1 MELRS
6 SLQVCWGFAFSI
18 YEYML
23 KLSIAFQHLLKWSF
37 FYFALVYWYGE
48 LHSLFFLTEIQ
59 LTYNIM
65 LISSVQQIVIWYLYI
80 LQNGHHSKSRQHS
93 LPTMVKVG
101 KDISIELTN
110 IKSLMRKYYKY
121 LISVNL
127 INEIYQFIEWHK
139 YTHYIH
145 EAILHGHD
153 VLFILHITRFKLLIF
168 CSRFLHVL
176 RILKEILIYTQIFN
190 RTHQ

>member
-1 MELRS
+1 
-6 SLQVCWGFAFSI
+6 
-18 YEYML
+18 ML

-37 FYFALVYWYGE
+37 FFILLWSIDMVNCI
-48 LHSLFFLTEIQ
+48 HCFFVIEIQ
-59 LTYNIM
+59 LTYNIT

-80 LQNGHHSKSRQHS
+80 LQNGHHRKSRQHS

-110 IKSLMRKYYKY
+110 IESLMRKYYKY

-127 INEIYQFIEWHK
+127 INEIYQFIAWHK
-139 YTHYIH
+139 YTHCIH

-168 CSRFLHVL
+168 CSRFLHL
-176 RILKEILIYTQIFN
+176 C
-190 RTHQ
+190 